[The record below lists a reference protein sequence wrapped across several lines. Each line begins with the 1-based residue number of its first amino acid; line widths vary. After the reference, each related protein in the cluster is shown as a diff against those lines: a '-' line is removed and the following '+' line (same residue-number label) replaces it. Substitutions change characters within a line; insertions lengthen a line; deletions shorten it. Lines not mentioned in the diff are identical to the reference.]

1 MIALIKI
8 QATKRLSQTL
18 TAHKIIAKQNLTR
31 GKNKKF
37 MISLIYDCSG
47 INFSAGL
54 YQNQHLIFS
63 EKITEAHKHSEIMV
77 ATIDKMLQ
85 NNNLVYQDLAFVA
98 TTKGPGSFTGLRVG
112 LAFLKT
118 LQTIAN
124 IKAIAI
130 DNFTIYAY
138 QYFCSI
144 RHQKIL
150 PHSIFIALDSGNQYV
165 YLCGFDVSQNG
176 FCKNSYLKSFSS
188 ADFTKYLA
196 ENVQK
201 IFIGNVKN
209 LPKNTQKEISLDA
222 LQELALLKYKVL
234 SNNFDF
240 DDKIEIFYNIEN
252 IS

>member
-47 INFSAGL
+47 LNFNVGL
-54 YQNQHLIFS
+54 YKNQQLLFS
-63 EKITEAHKHSEIMV
+63 EKNIEKHKHSEIMV
-77 ATIDKMLQ
+77 AKIDKILKD
-85 NNNLVYQDLAFVA
+85 NNLSYQELSFVS
-98 TTKGPGSFTGLRVG
+98 TSKGPGSFTGLRVG
-112 LAFLKT
+112 LAFIKT
-118 LQTIAN
+118 LQTITD

-144 RHQKIL
+144 KQQKIL
-150 PHSIFIALDSGNQYV
+150 DHSIFIALDSGNQYV
-165 YLCGFDVSQNG
+165 YLCGFDISQKG
-176 FCKNSYLKSFSS
+176 FCKNSYLKSFSFI
-188 ADFTKYLA
+188 DFNKYLA

-201 IFIGNVKN
+201 TFVGNIKN
-209 LPKNTQKEISLDA
+209 LPENYQIEISINS
-222 LQELALLKYKVL
+222 LQELSLLKYRGL
-234 SNNFDF
+234 NNDFDF